1 MINGIHERDIL
12 AMPMGENDAA
22 AATIGQY
29 IMILGAQVFEEQD
42 DFSGK
47 RPFGN
52 SSWVFE
58 VYEALIRCGVLAGEF
73 DVDGYIQR
81 CDTHEADAV
90 ISQLFGYLKDLD
102 FSKLP

>member
-1 MINGIHERDIL
+1 MINRIHERDIL

-29 IMILGAQVFEEQD
+29 IIILGAKVFEDQD

-73 DVDGYIQR
+73 DSDGYIQK
-81 CDTHEADAV
+81 CDPREADII
-90 ISQLFGYLKDLD
+90 ISQLFDYLKNID